1 MTSNKAVL
9 VAEVVREGVSSV
21 AEALTQQG
29 FICNDAPAFEMG
41 KTLYSCLEH
50 GEAACLIIDADQFPE
65 FTDQVLEAKFE
76 SLPDTPILL
85 LTKYPALLDPWSE
98 AQFGKLDI
106 ALWADEHAEVLVKA
120 INSLLVSNE
129 ATKRENQYRNNVL
142 VGRRLLTLIGHELR
156 VPLETLR
163 YTQQQLCQIEMD
175 DRAKTLA
182 AHCRRVASYMC
193 EYVGNIV
200 EFSRI
205 EKNTD
210 GIFNEEFCVETLVRE
225 CFDLLWSHSH
235 SKGLEL
241 GFSPSSERN
250 IYFEGDRK
258 KIRQILINIVSNAI
272 RYTGEGSV
280 MVSIRREDGLTIE
293 VSDTGIGMSPKRL
306 KEVFVDDHSGV
317 SSASGALH
325 AGGLGIGVALCKK
338 LTRSLHGKLTA
349 KSLETGGTSIKAW
362 FPSDNV
368 LKSHRIEEDNSS
380 LVYSAQIN
388 TRI

>member
-76 SLPDTPILL
+76 SLRDTPILL
-85 LTKYPALLDPWSE
+85 LTKHPALLDQWSE
-98 AQFGKLDI
+98 EQFGKLDI

-175 DRAKTLA
+175 DRA
-182 AHCRRVASYMC
+182 
-193 EYVGNIV
+193 
-200 EFSRI
+200 
-205 EKNTD
+205 
-210 GIFNEEFCVETLVRE
+210 
-225 CFDLLWSHSH
+225 
-235 SKGLEL
+235 
-241 GFSPSSERN
+241 
-250 IYFEGDRK
+250 
-258 KIRQILINIVSNAI
+258 
-272 RYTGEGSV
+272 
-280 MVSIRREDGLTIE
+280 
-293 VSDTGIGMSPKRL
+293 
-306 KEVFVDDHSGV
+306 
-317 SSASGALH
+317 
-325 AGGLGIGVALCKK
+325 
-338 LTRSLHGKLTA
+338 
-349 KSLETGGTSIKAW
+349 
-362 FPSDNV
+362 
-368 LKSHRIEEDNSS
+368 
-380 LVYSAQIN
+380 
-388 TRI
+388 